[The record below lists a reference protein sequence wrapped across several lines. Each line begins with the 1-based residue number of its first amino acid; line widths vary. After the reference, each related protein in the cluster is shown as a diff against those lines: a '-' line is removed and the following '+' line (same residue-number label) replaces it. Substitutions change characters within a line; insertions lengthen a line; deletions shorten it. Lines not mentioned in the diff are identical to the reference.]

1 MRLVPLCLLISLCLA
16 GGMAAQ
22 NGTPVLDSNTAY
34 YEGENLR
41 YVFPAPREFKM
52 VTDEAIEDGYSF
64 AFIPRHGDYRTALM
78 TIGVNIYKIRGI
90 SFDAVL
96 SQDTASIREH
106 YGADLVIS
114 PVDSVMTGSG
124 VPLRSFYLDSKSRFL
139 PNVMI
144 SYFDGKTEL
153 VIFELVIDPNAL
165 RPKAEE
171 IYLAAIQDFRAMR
184 HGTLGSK

>member
-1 MRLVPLCLLISLCLA
+1 MRLVSLYLLICL
-16 GGMAAQ
+16 GMASVLIAQ
-22 NGTPVLDSNTAY
+22 DGTPVLDSNTAY

-41 YVFPAPREFKM
+41 YVFPAPREFRM

-64 AFIPRHGDYRTALM
+64 AFVPRHGEYRTALM

-90 SFDAVL
+90 GFEAVIA
-96 SQDTASIREH
+96 QDTASIHEH
-106 YGADLVIS
+106 YGKDLQIN
-114 PVDSVMTGSG
+114 PVDSVIAGSG
-124 VPLRSFYLDSKSRFL
+124 EPLKSFYLDSKSRFL

-144 SYFDGKTEL
+144 SYFNGTTEL

-184 HGTLGSK
+184 FGTLGSR

>member
-1 MRLVPLCLLISLCLA
+1 MRLVLACLCLCLSLA
-16 GGMAAQ
+16 GAGAAQ
-22 NGTPVLDSNTAY
+22 SGTAVLDSNTAY
-34 YEGENLR
+34 YEGEQLR
-41 YVFPAPREFKM
+41 YVFPAPREFRM

-64 AFIPRHGDYRTALM
+64 AFIPRHGEYRTALM

-90 SFDAVL
+90 SFDAVVA
-96 SQDTASIREH
+96 QDTASIREH
-106 YGADLVIS
+106 YGADLLIR

-124 VPLRSFYLDSKSRFL
+124 EELKSFYLDSKSRFL

-144 SYFDGKTEL
+144 SYFNGGTEL

-184 HGTLGSK
+184 FGTLGSK